1 MIGTSL
7 SHYRITAK
15 LGQGGMGEVYRA
27 TDENLGRD
35 VAIKVLPPEV
45 AKDTDR
51 LARFRREAHLLGS
64 LNHTHIAAIHGLEEA
79 DGQPFLVLE
88 LVEGDELSERIGRGA
103 LPVDEAIDVARQ
115 IAEALEEAHEKG
127 IVHRDLKPA
136 NVKLT
141 PDGKVKV
148 LDFGLAK
155 AFAGDEKADS
165 KPALAES
172 PTMSAQATQA
182 GVILGTAAYMSPEQA
197 RGKPVDKRADIWA
210 FGVVL
215 FEMLTGE
222 RLFRGETISDVLA
235 AVLRQEIDWSHLP
248 GPSAGLRRLLRRCLE
263 RDPKQRLRDIG
274 EARIQLEQPLAD
286 EPTPSTMPLATAG
299 VGRWLPWGVVAVAG
313 LSAALVSWRG
323 PAPEPNTPLAVFDV
337 PISGELPF
345 DEFPVLALS
354 RDGGTLVYV
363 SRDGS
368 SRLLFRRAI
377 DRVEP
382 EAIEGTE
389 GAYNPFLSPDGRW
402 VGFFAE
408 GELRKVPLSGGAA
421 TRLAEAATPRG
432 GAWLEDGSIVFVP
445 SVRSGLMRIPETG
458 GAPEELTTPDS
469 EAGERTHRWPHLLPD
484 GEFILFTIG
493 MIDSPG
499 DYDHARIALLSL
511 RTGTHRIVFEGA
523 RAAYF
528 AGPNHLLPLRGTTL
542 LEATLDPAGS
552 EPASGADVALEGV
565 GGDGSSGAGY
575 LALARNGTIAMA
587 PASALP
593 RDASLVL
600 VDRSGE
606 PEPLAVAGNSYRYP
620 RFSPDGRRVT
630 FSIGP
635 GRGTPEDDVW
645 TYDISSGVLNRLTF
659 DTGNFGPIWSPDGQH
674 LAYSSAGGGREGT
687 HIRRVDGTG
696 TDRHLWEVQAPV
708 YANAFTP
715 DGKRL
720 IVTKAEPLVQMF
732 EVDLTGAEAPE
743 LLFPDLAEGMA
754 TTLSPHGAYIAYVSG
769 YSGRPEVYVRTM
781 EGAAGQWQV
790 SARGGH
796 SPVWSRDGKE
806 IFYIDGQSD
815 FMIAV
820 PVDTSSGFRVGAAE
834 PLFDLLPFDIR
845 TEPVTNYDVRAD
857 GRFVMVK
864 RSPREDATR
873 RLRVMLNWVQAT
885 LSEQPP
891 E

>member
-1 MIGTSL
+1 M
-7 SHYRITAK
+7 
-15 LGQGGMGEVYRA
+15 
-27 TDENLGRD
+27 
-35 VAIKVLPPEV
+35 
-45 AKDTDR
+45 
-51 LARFRREAHLLGS
+51 
-64 LNHTHIAAIHGLEEA
+64 
-79 DGQPFLVLE
+79 
-88 LVEGDELSERIGRGA
+88 
-103 LPVDEAIDVARQ
+103 
-115 IAEALEEAHEKG
+115 
-127 IVHRDLKPA
+127 
-136 NVKLT
+136 
-141 PDGKVKV
+141 
-148 LDFGLAK
+148 
-155 AFAGDEKADS
+155 
-165 KPALAES
+165 
-172 PTMSAQATQA
+172 
-182 GVILGTAAYMSPEQA
+182 
-197 RGKPVDKRADIWA
+197 
-210 FGVVL
+210 
-215 FEMLTGE
+215 
-222 RLFRGETISDVLA
+222 
-235 AVLRQEIDWSHLP
+235 
-248 GPSAGLRRLLRRCLE
+248 
-263 RDPKQRLRDIG
+263 
-274 EARIQLEQPLAD
+274 
-286 EPTPSTMPLATAG
+286 
-299 VGRWLPWGVVAVAG
+299 
-313 LSAALVSWRG
+313 
-323 PAPEPNTPLAVFDV
+323 
-337 PISGELPF
+337 
-345 DEFPVLALS
+345 LALS

-421 TRLAEAATPRG
+421 TRLAEAANPRG

-445 SVRSGLMRIPETG
+445 SVRSGLMLIPETG

-493 MIDSPG
+493 MVDSPG

-511 RTGTHRIVFEGA
+511 RTGTHRILFEGA

-696 TDRHLWEVQAPV
+696 TDRHLWGGPSARLCERLHPGRQKAHRDQGRAIGADVRSGPDRRRGARAAVPGPGRGHGDHPFAARRLHRLRLGVQRS
-708 YANAFTP
+708 TRGLRSD
-715 DGKRL
+715 DGGSGGSVGRFR
-720 IVTKAEPLVQMF
+720 P
-732 EVDLTGAEAPE
+732 
-743 LLFPDLAEGMA
+743 AEGTA
-754 TTLSPHGAYIAYVSG
+754 R
-769 YSGRPEVYVRTM
+769 SGRGT
-781 EGAAGQWQV
+781 
-790 SARGGH
+790 ARR
-796 SPVWSRDGKE
+796 SS
-806 IFYIDGQSD
+806 
-815 FMIAV
+815 
-820 PVDTSSGFRVGAAE
+820 TSTANPTS
-834 PLFDLLPFDIR
+834 
-845 TEPVTNYDVRAD
+845 
-857 GRFVMVK
+857 
-864 RSPREDATR
+864 
-873 RLRVMLNWVQAT
+873 
-885 LSEQPP
+885 
-891 E
+891 